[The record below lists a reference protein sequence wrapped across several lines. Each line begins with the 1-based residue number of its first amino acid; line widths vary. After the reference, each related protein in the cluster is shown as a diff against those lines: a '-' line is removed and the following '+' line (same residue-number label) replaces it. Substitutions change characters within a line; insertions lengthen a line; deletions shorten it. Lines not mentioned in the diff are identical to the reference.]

1 MEMAIN
7 NKSFVAMSEF
17 DMFEIDGGVNWWGV
31 ASGVFTCVGAGLG
44 IVASI
49 VNPEPVSK
57 SLGIYSSVSYFAAGV
72 SAIGWALT

>member
-1 MEMAIN
+1 MEMTLNAN
-7 NKSFVAMSEF
+7 FSQLSFDEM
-17 DMFEIDGGVNWWGV
+17 IQLDGGVNWWGV

-44 IVASI
+44 IAASI
-49 VNPEPVSK
+49 VDPEPVSK